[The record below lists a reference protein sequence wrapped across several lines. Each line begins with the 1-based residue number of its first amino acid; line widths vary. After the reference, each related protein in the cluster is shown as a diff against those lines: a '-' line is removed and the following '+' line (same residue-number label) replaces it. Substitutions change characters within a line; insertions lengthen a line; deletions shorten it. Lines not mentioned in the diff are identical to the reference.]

1 MYSDVRLVGVIS
13 ELKSLVCERG
23 GGRSGLPFVI
33 QIVLHGLCGRKAT
46 WDKISVVN
54 EMVAFFLGA
63 KCLNLER
70 RIQSNIHGDLRWV
83 STRCGT

>member
-13 ELKSLVCERG
+13 ELKSLVSERG
-23 GGRSGLPFVI
+23 GGRPGPPSVI
-33 QIVLHGLCGRKAT
+33 LIVLHGLCGHKAT

-54 EMVAFFLGA
+54 EMVSVLLGA

-70 RIQSNIHGDLRWV
+70 RI
-83 STRCGT
+83 